1 MATIT
6 AGSGG
11 SITATTLEA
20 FFVAAIRRLQTLEKT
35 PTYNPSALNYVTSTV
50 SDDSS
55 SFSATVTF
63 PLTYVTDGDGTTNF
77 TVEDYLTGASSQYNA
92 GAGGTITASNLV
104 KAIFESSLRIAA
116 LEIQPAKNP
125 QNLSC
130 VSWSISKNETGS
142 AQQGTYSLTVINF
155 PLEITDSG
163 DSQTTKGKE
172 YLGN

>member
-11 SITATTLEA
+11 SITATTLES
-20 FFVAAIRRLQTLEKT
+20 FFVAAIRRLQTLEKN

-55 SFSATVTF
+55 SFSATVNF
-63 PLTYVTDGDGTTNF
+63 PLSYVTDGDGISNF
-77 TVEDYLTGASSQYNA
+77 TVEDYLTNATPQYSA
-92 GAGGTITASNLV
+92 GSGGTITASNLV
-104 KAIFESSLRIAA
+104 KAIFEAALRLAA

-125 QNLSC
+125 QGLNC
-130 VSWSISKNETGS
+130 ISWTINKNELGS
-142 AQQGTYSLTVINF
+142 TNQGNFSLTVSNF
-155 PLEITDSG
+155 PLDIVDGG

-172 YLGN
+172 YLVN